1 MTSVSDGHPNRG
13 AEEAAGMQVWSPR
26 HDRKVT
32 GEAPAGRRVRQV
44 RRESGTA
51 EATVVS
57 LRELSHPKQEEKQAL
72 IEEKAGYSGESGVQH
87 RDPARGRG
95 TARIIVSSWRQEGEP
110 GSRVCR
116 LYSHQVTFPRAAW
129 GRGVKATS
137 LGVEG
142 KERRLTGIRAKVVSC
157 CGFSS

>member
-1 MTSVSDGHPNRG
+1 MTSVSDGHPSRG
-13 AEEAAGMQVWSPR
+13 AEAAGMQAWSLR
-26 HDRKVT
+26 HERKVT

-51 EATVVS
+51 EATVVRAFGS
-57 LRELSHPKQEEKQAL
+57 CRIRSRRRNKHS
-72 IEEKAGYSGESGVQH
+72 EEKAGYSGESGVQH

-95 TARIIVSSWRQEGEP
+95 TARITVSSWRQEGEP

-142 KERRLTGIRAKVVSC
+142 KERRLTGIRAEVVSC